1 MAHLARKKFCNR
13 TSGKASQLNTMQTP
27 TRDPKLDII
36 AVAFKEAVAD
46 AIETHRRMGRSIVVS
61 RDGVVTRV
69 RPSEIT
75 PRALPHDAR
84 EAREAQ
90 LGEQAE

>member
-1 MAHLARKKFCNR
+1 
-13 TSGKASQLNTMQTP
+13 MQTVAQ
-27 TRDPKLDII
+27 DKQMDII

-61 RDGVVTRV
+61 RDGIVTRV

-75 PRALPHDAR
+75 PRALPHDAD
-84 EAREAQ
+84 EAQ
-90 LGEQAE
+90 ANEIISPELSAL

>member
-1 MAHLARKKFCNR
+1 MKN
-13 TSGKASQLNTMQTP
+13 ASTHS
-27 TRDPKLDII
+27 RADII
-36 AVAFKEAVAD
+36 STAAREAVAD

-69 RPSEIT
+69 RPSEIE

-84 EAREAQ
+84 EARE
-90 LGEQAE
+90 

>member
-1 MAHLARKKFCNR
+1 MARLEGEKFCNLM
-13 TSGKASQLNTMQTP
+13 SGKASQINTMQSTLP
-27 TRDPKLDII
+27 NNKLDIA

-61 RDGVVTRV
+61 HDGVVTRV

-75 PRALPHDAR
+75 PRALPHD
-84 EAREAQ
+84 EREAQ
-90 LGEQAE
+90 MK